1 MSVTSPQSSSPST
14 PSKPP
19 ARTTATTASDP
30 YKSEF
35 VKVYQ
40 DAGVIGVAMLTLLA
54 ICVLLSILAFRLA
67 KMYSTLISA
76 RDSLDAQRVAVIE
89 KLTLAVVEVKGTI
102 QSVRDDIMVNRQE
115 NSSTHGDIVA
125 EVRRVCD
132 RIDRAEHRTRQ
143 SSARRHTREG
153 SGKGS

>member
-1 MSVTSPQSSSPST
+1 MSVSSATSSSPST
-14 PSKPP
+14 PSRPP
-19 ARTTATTASDP
+19 AKTTATTASDP

-40 DAGVIGVAMLTLLA
+40 DAGVIGAAMLTLLA

-67 KMYSTLISA
+67 KMYSTLITA

-89 KLTLAVVEVKGTI
+89 KLTLAVVEVKGMM
-102 QSVRDDIMVNRQE
+102 QSVRDDIMINRQE
-115 NSSTHGDIVA
+115 NSGTHQEIVA

-143 SSARRHTREG
+143 STGTRKNREG